1 MTLSTDDRTEKKKE
15 TVEIIAHVA
24 KSKDDKKKKKQWLQT
39 PFCTVL
45 GIVKSTEDV
54 NLHKKN

>member
-1 MTLSTDDRTEKKKE
+1 MWLKTKT
-15 TVEIIAHVA
+15 A
-24 KSKDDKKKKKQWLQT
+24 KKKKKKAVVGR

-45 GIVKSTEDV
+45 GIVKFIEVV